1 MMKAKTLAI
10 ILLIAMNI
18 GLDQYS
24 KHMVREQVVPGSR
37 TEIVGQ
43 LVQLMNV
50 ENSGAFLGI
59 GSDSNPTV
67 KLIFL
72 LILPTL
78 VLGAVL
84 YYLFTN
90 KNLDQLSVIGF
101 SSIVGGGIAN
111 LYDRFVYG
119 SVTDFIF
126 MDFGFAKTGIF
137 NAADLSV
144 TTGMVLLLIASFK
157 SQKGSSKT

>member
-1 MMKAKTLAI
+1 MKTKTVA
-10 ILLIAMNI
+10 ILLLIISNI

-24 KHMVREQVVPGSR
+24 KFVVREHVVPGSR
-37 TEIVGQ
+37 SEIMGK

-59 GSDSNPTV
+59 GSDSNPTI

-90 KNLDQLSVIGF
+90 KSLDHVVAQ
-101 SSIVGGGIAN
+101 
-111 LYDRFVYG
+111 DFVYMG
-119 SVTDFIF
+119 
-126 MDFGFAKTGIF
+126 GFNRLLYNKNSSSCQAFEF
-137 NAADLSV
+137 N
-144 TTGMVLLLIASFK
+144 MK
-157 SQKGSSKT
+157 E

>member
-24 KHMVREQVVPGSR
+24 KHIVREQVVPGSR

-101 SSIVGGGIAN
+101 SSIVGGGFAN

>member
-1 MMKAKTLAI
+1 MKTKTIAI
-10 ILLIAMNI
+10 ILLIVMNI

-24 KHMVREQVVPGSR
+24 KFVVREHVVPGSR
-37 TEIVGQ
+37 TEIMGK
-43 LVQLMNV
+43 LIQLMNV

-59 GSDSNPTV
+59 GSDSNPTI

-78 VLGAVL
+78 VLGVVL
-84 YYLFTN
+84 FYLFSN
-90 KNLDQLSVIGF
+90 KDLDQWSIIGF

-111 LYDRFVYG
+111 LFDRLVYG

-157 SQKGSSKT
+157 HRKDSSKA

>member
-1 MMKAKTLAI
+1 MKTKTVA
-10 ILLIAMNI
+10 ILLLIVSNI

-24 KHMVREQVVPGSR
+24 KFVVREHVVPGSR
-37 TEIVGQ
+37 TEIMGK

-59 GSDSNPTV
+59 GSDSNPTI

-90 KNLDQLSVIGF
+90 KSLDQLSVIAF
-101 SSIVGGGIAN
+101 SCIVGGGIAN
-111 LYDRFVYG
+111 LYDRFMYG

-126 MDFGFAKTGIF
+126 MDFGFVKTGIF

-144 TTGMVLLLIASFK
+144 TTGMILLLVASFK
-157 SQKGSSKT
+157 QRKTISET